1 MSFGGGGGSD
11 ERYGGSRVMQEMA
24 LTPQQQR
31 LANPIIDMI
40 IEQVGQPAP
49 AFGDLTAE
57 EQAGIRGQV
66 PDYLAQADPR
76 FAEMGMGALENL
88 SGGQEDVFDPIY
100 DYTQR
105 MFEDVVAPEVM
116 ERFAGMGAAMS
127 GGAAQALA
135 REGGTLAL
143 GMGAEMAPLWLQS
156 QAALPGLAQGLG
168 AYEQQTRQEPL
179 TVAQEIFEAQ
189 QPYANPYLNLTEKVL
204 PYSGVH
210 QANLLGTR
218 QDDENFGEG
227 MLRGMAPMLGAGIG
241 GAMMGWCD
249 ERIKEHFEPIED
261 ALDKIDKITG
271 NKYNYIGDKE
281 RSAGVIA
288 QDIEKVLPEAVKE
301 VNGVKFVRYDA
312 VIALLVEGMKE
323 LRREMKKGA

>member
-1 MSFGGGGGSD
+1 MGIGGGGGSD

-40 IEQVGQPAP
+40 IEQVGQGSP
-49 AFGDLTAE
+49 AFGDLSPQ
-57 EQAGIRGQV
+57 EQAGIRAQV
-66 PDYLAQADPR
+66 PDYLAEADPR
-76 FAEMGMGALENL
+76 YGEMGLGALENL
-88 SGGQEDVFDPIY
+88 SGGQEEVFDPIY

-105 MFEDVVAPEVM
+105 MFEDVVTPEVM
-116 ERFAGMGAAMS
+116 ERFAGFGGAMS

-156 QAALPGLAQGLG
+156 QAALPGLAQSQGL
-168 AYEQQTRQEPL
+168 YEQQTRQEPL
-179 TVAQEIFEAQ
+179 TQAQDIFQAQ
-189 QPYANPYLNLTEKVL
+189 QPYANPYLGLTEKVL

-227 MLRGMAPMLGAGIG
+227 MMRGMAPMAGMAIG
-241 GAMMGWCD
+241 SMMMGSD
-249 ERIKEHFEPIED
+249 ERIKEHFEPLES

-271 NKYNYIGDKE
+271 KTYKYIGQKD

-288 QDIEKVLPEAVKE
+288 QDVEKVLPEAVRE
-301 VNGVKFVRYDA
+301 VDGVKFVRYDA

-323 LRREMKKGA
+323 LRQEMKKGA